1 MKICLATLNSKYTH
15 TSLALRLI
23 QAYIAPLG
31 HEVVLKEYTINT
43 PLYQVIGQLH
53 RESADLLLFSSYI
66 WNGSECL
73 QIAESLKALRP
84 ELLIGFGGPEVS
96 FNPEEVLSEHP
107 WVDFILRGEG
117 EQIVYDLVK
126 VLSSGEALSSVNG
139 LSFRMGDSFI
149 HNPDPLPLAMD
160 ALAFPYDDLAL
171 VKDRIL
177 YYESSRGC
185 PYNCSY
191 CLSSATKGI
200 RFRDPAL
207 VEADLRAFVE
217 AGVKQVKFIDRT
229 FNANPKRALALWRLM
244 AELDDGQINF
254 HFEITAEL
262 LREEDIAFL
271 KTLRPG
277 LFQFEIGVQTTMPE
291 ASEAVNRRLSFDKLK
306 APVLMLQALSN
317 IHIHLDLIAGLPY
330 ESYDRFLQSFDDV
343 YSLNPQVLQLG
354 FLKLIKGSAVSRQV
368 VQYGYIYESFAPY
381 EVLASQWISFD
392 EMLLLKDMEAVLEQ
406 IHNAKRY
413 QLSLAFVRRYYDRPS
428 QLFLD
433 FAGYLRQLGV
443 LDDAM
448 SADRWAQN
456 WYAFAKTVIE
466 KDDQQEL
473 ALSVAIDYFASFAKL
488 PPEWLEL
495 GEAFVDAKAAA
506 FEIVKGEA
514 FSAMATELG
523 DLSPKERI
531 KKIRYLGLN
540 TTTTSLL
547 QGIIN
552 KSGLWQVYPNAY
564 QWDLEQDV
572 NAVLMINAADRHP
585 VLERFPL
592 HLFIK
597 R

>member
-466 KDDQQEL
+466 IDDQQEL

-514 FSAMATELG
+514 FSAMAAELG

>member
-96 FNPEEVLSEHP
+96 FNPEEVLSEHL

-291 ASEAVNRRLSFDKLK
+291 ASEAVNRRLGFDKLK

-466 KDDQQEL
+466 IDDQQEL

-514 FSAMATELG
+514 FSAMAAELG

>member
-271 KTLRPG
+271 RTIRPG

-413 QLSLAFVRRYYDRPS
+413 QLSLAFVRRYYNRPS

-466 KDDQQEL
+466 IDDQQEL
-473 ALSVAIDYFASFAKL
+473 ALSVAIDYFAAFAKL

-514 FSAMATELG
+514 FSAMAAELG